1 MLDVKKIRLILELRE
16 TGISDSKILSAIE
29 KIPREKFI
37 PENFRNQAYDNLAL
51 PIGDNQT
58 ISQPFIVAF
67 MTENLKLKPM
77 HKVLEIGTGSG
88 FQTAVLSRLASLV
101 VSVEINEVLAK
112 KASIRLNQLGY
123 SNISF
128 HHSDGM
134 KGMFKYAPYDRI
146 LVSAASEKVPKKLL
160 DQLSINGQMIIPI
173 GKQSGV
179 QYLYLIKKM
188 KDGEI
193 KKEKILPV
201 HFVSMTKG

>member
-1 MLDVKKIRLILELRE
+1 MFDSDVIRQGIKNKSILNVMRDIERRNFVSKE
-16 TGISDSKILSAIE
+16 YSDI
-29 KIPREKFI
+29 
-37 PENFRNQAYDNLAL
+37 AYDDCAIPL
-51 PIGDNQT
+51 GENQT
-58 ISQPFIVAF
+58 ISHPFIIEF
-67 MTENLKLKPM
+67 MTENLELKPR

-123 SNISF
+123 SNISL
-128 HHSDGM
+128 HHSDGIQ
-134 KGMFKYAPYDRI
+134 GISKYAPYDRI
-146 LVSAASEKVPKKLL
+146 LVSAASDKIPKKLF

-173 GKQSGV
+173 GKQSEV
-179 QYLYLIKKM
+179 QHLWLIKKM

-201 HFVSMTKG
+201 HFASMIKG

>member
-1 MLDVKKIRLILELRE
+1 MFDSDVIRQGIKNKSILNVMRDIDRRNFVSKEY
-16 TGISDSKILSAIE
+16 SDI
-29 KIPREKFI
+29 
-37 PENFRNQAYDNLAL
+37 AYDDCSIPL
-51 PIGDNQT
+51 GENQT

-67 MTENLKLKPM
+67 MTENLELKPR

-88 FQTAVLSRLASLV
+88 FQTAVLSKLADLV

-123 SNISF
+123 SNISL
-128 HHSDGM
+128 HHSDGIQ
-134 KGMFKYAPYDRI
+134 GISKYAPYDRI
-146 LVSAASEKVPKKLL
+146 LVSAASDKIPKKLF

-173 GKQSGV
+173 GKQSEV
-179 QYLYLIKKM
+179 QHLWLIKKM

-201 HFVSMTKG
+201 HFASMIKG

>member
-1 MLDVKKIRLILELRE
+1 MFDSDVIKQGIKNKSILNVMRDIDRRNFVSKEY
-16 TGISDSKILSAIE
+16 SDI
-29 KIPREKFI
+29 
-37 PENFRNQAYDNLAL
+37 AYDDCAIPL
-51 PIGDNQT
+51 GENQT

-67 MTENLKLKPM
+67 MTENLELKPR

-88 FQTAVLSRLASLV
+88 FQTAVLSKLADLV

-123 SNISF
+123 SNISL
-128 HHSDGM
+128 HHSDGIQ
-134 KGMFKYAPYDRI
+134 GISKYAPYDRI
-146 LVSAASEKVPKKLL
+146 LVSAASDKIPKKLF

-173 GKQSGV
+173 GKQSEV
-179 QYLYLIKKM
+179 QHLWLIKKM

-201 HFVSMTKG
+201 HFASMIKG

>member
-1 MLDVKKIRLILELRE
+1 MFDSDVIRQGIKNKSILNVMRDIDRRNFVSKEY
-16 TGISDSKILSAIE
+16 SDI
-29 KIPREKFI
+29 
-37 PENFRNQAYDNLAL
+37 AYDDCAIPL
-51 PIGDNQT
+51 GENQT

-67 MTENLKLKPM
+67 MTENLELKPR

-88 FQTAVLSRLASLV
+88 FQTAVLSKLADLV

-123 SNISF
+123 SNISL
-128 HHSDGM
+128 HHSDGIQ
-134 KGMFKYAPYDRI
+134 GISKYAPYDRI
-146 LVSAASEKVPKKLL
+146 LVSAASDKIPKKLF

-173 GKQSGV
+173 GEQSEV
-179 QYLYLIKKM
+179 QHLWLIKKM

-201 HFVSMTKG
+201 HFASMIKG

>member
-1 MLDVKKIRLILELRE
+1 MFDSDVIRQGIKNKSILNVMRDVDRRNFVSKEY
-16 TGISDSKILSAIE
+16 SDI
-29 KIPREKFI
+29 
-37 PENFRNQAYDNLAL
+37 AYDDCAIPL
-51 PIGDNQT
+51 GENQT

-67 MTENLKLKPM
+67 MTENLELKPR

-88 FQTAVLSRLASLV
+88 FQTAVLSKLADLV

-123 SNISF
+123 SNISL

-134 KGMFKYAPYDRI
+134 QGISKYAPYDRI
-146 LVSAASEKVPKKLL
+146 LVSAASDKIPKKLF

-173 GKQSGV
+173 GKQSEV
-179 QYLYLIKKM
+179 QHLWLIKKM

-201 HFVSMTKG
+201 HFASIIKG

>member
-1 MLDVKKIRLILELRE
+1 MFDSDVIRQGIKNKSILNVMRDIDRRNFVSKEY
-16 TGISDSKILSAIE
+16 SDI
-29 KIPREKFI
+29 
-37 PENFRNQAYDNLAL
+37 AYDDCAIPL
-51 PIGDNQT
+51 GENQT

-67 MTENLKLKPM
+67 MTENLELKPR

-88 FQTAVLSRLASLV
+88 FQTAVLSKLADLV

-123 SNISF
+123 SNISL
-128 HHSDGM
+128 HHSDGIQ
-134 KGMFKYAPYDRI
+134 GISKYAPYDRI
-146 LVSAASEKVPKKLL
+146 LVSAASDKIPKKLF

-179 QYLYLIKKM
+179 QYLCLIKKM

-201 HFVSMTKG
+201 HFASIIKG

>member
-1 MLDVKKIRLILELRE
+1 MFDSDVIRQGIKNKSILNVMRDIDRRNFVSKEY
-16 TGISDSKILSAIE
+16 SDI
-29 KIPREKFI
+29 
-37 PENFRNQAYDNLAL
+37 AYDDCAIPL
-51 PIGDNQT
+51 GENQT

-67 MTENLKLKPM
+67 MTENLELKPR

-88 FQTAVLSRLASLV
+88 FQTAVLSKLADLV

-123 SNISF
+123 SNISL
-128 HHSDGM
+128 HHSDGIQ
-134 KGMFKYAPYDRI
+134 GISKYAPYDRI
-146 LVSAASEKVPKKLL
+146 LVSAASDKIPKKLF

-173 GKQSGV
+173 GKQSEV
-179 QYLYLIKKM
+179 QHLWLIKKM

-201 HFVSMTKG
+201 HFASIIKV

>member
-1 MLDVKKIRLILELRE
+1 MFDSDVIRQGIKNKSILNVMRDIDRRNFVPKEY
-16 TGISDSKILSAIE
+16 SDI
-29 KIPREKFI
+29 
-37 PENFRNQAYDNLAL
+37 AYDDCAIPL
-51 PIGDNQT
+51 GENQT

-67 MTENLKLKPM
+67 MTENLELKPR

-88 FQTAVLSRLASLV
+88 FQTAVLSKLADLV

-123 SNISF
+123 SNISL
-128 HHSDGM
+128 HHSDGIQ
-134 KGMFKYAPYDRI
+134 GISKYAPYDRI
-146 LVSAASEKVPKKLL
+146 LVSAASDKIPKKLF

-173 GKQSGV
+173 GKQSEV
-179 QYLYLIKKM
+179 QHLWLIKKM

-201 HFVSMTKG
+201 HFASMIKG

>member
-1 MLDVKKIRLILELRE
+1 MFDSDVIRQGIKNKSILNVMRDIDRRNFVSKEY
-16 TGISDSKILSAIE
+16 SDI
-29 KIPREKFI
+29 
-37 PENFRNQAYDNLAL
+37 AYDDCAIPL
-51 PIGDNQT
+51 GENQT

-67 MTENLKLKPM
+67 MTENLELKPR

-88 FQTAVLSRLASLV
+88 FQTAVLSKLADLV

-123 SNISF
+123 SNISL

-134 KGMFKYAPYDRI
+134 QGISKYAPYDRI
-146 LVSAASEKVPKKLL
+146 LVSAASDKIPKKLF

-173 GKQSGV
+173 GKQSEV
-179 QYLYLIKKM
+179 QHLWLIKKM

-201 HFVSMTKG
+201 HFASMIKG

>member
-1 MLDVKKIRLILELRE
+1 MFDSDVIRQGIKNKSILNVMRDIDRRNFVSKEY
-16 TGISDSKILSAIE
+16 SDI
-29 KIPREKFI
+29 
-37 PENFRNQAYDNLAL
+37 AYDDCAIPL
-51 PIGDNQT
+51 GENQT

-67 MTENLKLKPM
+67 MTENLELKPT
-77 HKVLEIGTGSG
+77 HKGLEIGTGSG

-134 KGMFKYAPYDRI
+134 KGMSKYAPYDRI

>member
-1 MLDVKKIRLILELRE
+1 MFDSDVIRQGIKNKSILNVMRDIDRRNFVSKEY
-16 TGISDSKILSAIE
+16 SDI
-29 KIPREKFI
+29 
-37 PENFRNQAYDNLAL
+37 AYDDCAIPL
-51 PIGDNQT
+51 GENQT

-67 MTENLKLKPM
+67 MTENLELNPR

-88 FQTAVLSRLASLV
+88 FQTAVLSKFADLV

-123 SNISF
+123 SNISL
-128 HHSDGM
+128 HHSDGIQ
-134 KGMFKYAPYDRI
+134 GFSKYAPYDRI
-146 LVSAASEKVPKKLL
+146 LVPAASDKIPKKLF

-173 GKQSGV
+173 GKQSEV
-179 QYLYLIKKM
+179 QHLWLIKKM

-201 HFVSMTKG
+201 HFASMIKG

>member
-1 MLDVKKIRLILELRE
+1 MFDSDVIRQGIKNKSILNVMRDIDRRNFVSKEY
-16 TGISDSKILSAIE
+16 SDI
-29 KIPREKFI
+29 
-37 PENFRNQAYDNLAL
+37 AYDDCAIPL
-51 PIGDNQT
+51 GENQT

-67 MTENLKLKPM
+67 MTENLELKPM

-88 FQTAVLSRLASLV
+88 FQTAVLSKLADLV

-123 SNISF
+123 SNISL
-128 HHSDGM
+128 HHSDGIQ
-134 KGMFKYAPYDRI
+134 GISKYAPYDRI
-146 LVSAASEKVPKKLL
+146 LVSAASDKIPKKLF

-173 GKQSGV
+173 GKQSEV
-179 QYLYLIKKM
+179 QHLWLIKKM

-201 HFVSMTKG
+201 HFASIIKG

>member
-1 MLDVKKIRLILELRE
+1 MFDSDVIKQGIKNKSILNAMRDVDRRNFVPKEYLDI
-16 TGISDSKILSAIE
+16 
-29 KIPREKFI
+29 
-37 PENFRNQAYDNLAL
+37 AYDDCSIPL
-51 PIGDNQT
+51 GENQT

-67 MTENLKLKPM
+67 MTENLELKPM

-88 FQTAVLSRLASLV
+88 FQTAVLSKFVDLV

-112 KASIRLNQLGY
+112 KASKRLNQLGY
-123 SNISF
+123 SNISL
-128 HHSDGM
+128 HHGDGI
-134 KGMFKYAPYDRI
+134 KGISKYAPYDRI
-146 LVSAASEKVPKKLL
+146 LVSAASDKIPKKLF

>member
-1 MLDVKKIRLILELRE
+1 MFDSDVIRQGIKNKSILNVMRDVDRRNFVSKEY
-16 TGISDSKILSAIE
+16 SDI
-29 KIPREKFI
+29 
-37 PENFRNQAYDNLAL
+37 AYDDCAIPL
-51 PIGDNQT
+51 GENQT

-67 MTENLKLKPM
+67 MTENLELKPR

-88 FQTAVLSRLASLV
+88 FQTAVLSKLADLV

-134 KGMFKYAPYDRI
+134 KGMSKYAPYDRI

-173 GKQSGV
+173 GKQSEV
-179 QYLYLIKKM
+179 QHLWLIKKM

-201 HFVSMTKG
+201 HFASMIKG

>member
-1 MLDVKKIRLILELRE
+1 MFDSDVIKQGIKNKSILDIMRDIDRRNFVPKEY
-16 TGISDSKILSAIE
+16 SDI
-29 KIPREKFI
+29 
-37 PENFRNQAYDNLAL
+37 AYDDCAIPL
-51 PIGDNQT
+51 GENQT

-67 MTENLKLKPM
+67 MTENLELKPT

-179 QYLYLIKKM
+179 QYLCLIKKM

-201 HFVSMTKG
+201 YFVSMTKG

>member
-1 MLDVKKIRLILELRE
+1 MFDSDVIRQGIKNKSILNVMKDIDRRNFVSKEY
-16 TGISDSKILSAIE
+16 SDI
-29 KIPREKFI
+29 
-37 PENFRNQAYDNLAL
+37 AYDDCAIPL
-51 PIGDNQT
+51 GENQT

-67 MTENLKLKPM
+67 MTENLELKPR

-88 FQTAVLSRLASLV
+88 FQTAVLSKLADLV

-123 SNISF
+123 SNISL
-128 HHSDGM
+128 HHSDGIQ
-134 KGMFKYAPYDRI
+134 GISKYAPYDRI
-146 LVSAASEKVPKKLL
+146 LVSAASDKIPKKLF

-173 GKQSGV
+173 GKQSEV
-179 QYLYLIKKM
+179 QHLWLIKKM

-201 HFVSMTKG
+201 HFASMIKG

>member
-1 MLDVKKIRLILELRE
+1 MFDSDVIRQGIKNKSILNVMRDIDRRNFVSKEY
-16 TGISDSKILSAIE
+16 SDI
-29 KIPREKFI
+29 
-37 PENFRNQAYDNLAL
+37 AYDDCAIPL
-51 PIGDNQT
+51 GENQT

-67 MTENLKLKPM
+67 MTENLKLKPR

-88 FQTAVLSRLASLV
+88 FQTAVLSKLADLV

-123 SNISF
+123 SNISL
-128 HHSDGM
+128 HHSDGIQ
-134 KGMFKYAPYDRI
+134 GISKYAPYDRI
-146 LVSAASEKVPKKLL
+146 LVSAASDKIPKKLF

-173 GKQSGV
+173 GKQSEV
-179 QYLYLIKKM
+179 QHLWLIKKM

-201 HFVSMTKG
+201 HFASIIKG

>member
-1 MLDVKKIRLILELRE
+1 MFDSDVIRQGIKNKSILNVMRDIDRRNFVPKEY
-16 TGISDSKILSAIE
+16 SDI
-29 KIPREKFI
+29 
-37 PENFRNQAYDNLAL
+37 AYDDCAIPL
-51 PIGDNQT
+51 GENQT

-67 MTENLKLKPM
+67 MTENLELKPT

-123 SNISF
+123 SNIFF

-134 KGMFKYAPYDRI
+134 KGMSKYAPYDRI

-179 QYLYLIKKM
+179 QYLCLIKKM

>member
-1 MLDVKKIRLILELRE
+1 MFDSDVIRQGIKNKSILNVMRDIDRRNFVSKEY
-16 TGISDSKILSAIE
+16 SDI
-29 KIPREKFI
+29 
-37 PENFRNQAYDNLAL
+37 AYDDCAIPL
-51 PIGDNQT
+51 GENQT

-67 MTENLKLKPM
+67 MTENLELKPR

-88 FQTAVLSRLASLV
+88 YQTAVLSKLADLV

-123 SNISF
+123 SNISL
-128 HHSDGM
+128 HHSDGIQ
-134 KGMFKYAPYDRI
+134 GISKYAPYDRI
-146 LVSAASEKVPKKLL
+146 LVSAASDKIPKKLF

-173 GKQSGV
+173 GKQSEV
-179 QYLYLIKKM
+179 QHLWLIKKM

-201 HFVSMTKG
+201 HFASMIKS

>member
-1 MLDVKKIRLILELRE
+1 MFDSDVIRQGIKNKSILNVMRDIDRRNFVPKEY
-16 TGISDSKILSAIE
+16 SDI
-29 KIPREKFI
+29 
-37 PENFRNQAYDNLAL
+37 AYDDCAIPL
-51 PIGDNQT
+51 GENQT

-67 MTENLKLKPM
+67 MTENLELKPT

-88 FQTAVLSRLASLV
+88 FQTAVLSKLADLV

-123 SNISF
+123 SNISL
-128 HHSDGM
+128 HHSDGIQ
-134 KGMFKYAPYDRI
+134 GISKYAPYDRI
-146 LVSAASEKVPKKLL
+146 LVSAASDKIPKKLF

-173 GKQSGV
+173 GKQSEV
-179 QYLYLIKKM
+179 QHLWLIKKM

-201 HFVSMTKG
+201 HFASMIKG

>member
-1 MLDVKKIRLILELRE
+1 MFDSDVIRQGIKNKSILNVMRDIDRRNFVSKEY
-16 TGISDSKILSAIE
+16 SDM
-29 KIPREKFI
+29 
-37 PENFRNQAYDNLAL
+37 AYDDCAIPL
-51 PIGDNQT
+51 GENQT

-67 MTENLKLKPM
+67 MTENLELKPR

-88 FQTAVLSRLASLV
+88 FQTAVLSKLADLV

-123 SNISF
+123 SNISL

-134 KGMFKYAPYDRI
+134 QGISKYAPYDRI
-146 LVSAASEKVPKKLL
+146 LVSAASDKIPKKLF
-160 DQLSINGQMIIPI
+160 DQLSINGRMIIPI
-173 GKQSGV
+173 GKQSEV
-179 QYLYLIKKM
+179 QHLWLIKKM

-193 KKEKILPV
+193 KKEKSLPV

>member
-1 MLDVKKIRLILELRE
+1 MFDSDVIRQGIKNKSILNVMRDIDRRNFVPKEY
-16 TGISDSKILSAIE
+16 SDI
-29 KIPREKFI
+29 
-37 PENFRNQAYDNLAL
+37 AYDDCAIPL
-51 PIGDNQT
+51 GENQT

-67 MTENLKLKPM
+67 MTENLELKPT

-134 KGMFKYAPYDRI
+134 KGMSKYAPYDRI
-146 LVSAASEKVPKKLL
+146 LVSAASEKVPKKL
-160 DQLSINGQMIIPI
+160 S
-173 GKQSGV
+173 K
-179 QYLYLIKKM
+179 
-188 KDGEI
+188 
-193 KKEKILPV
+193 
-201 HFVSMTKG
+201 F